1 MFVLT
6 INYVIKMFL
15 NKIENKIITTQIMLY
30 YYNFW
35 KTFETLF

>member
-15 NKIENKIITTQIMLY
+15 NKIEKKNNY
-30 YYNFW
+30 YTNNVV
-35 KTFETLF
+35 LL